1 MIRCLYQV
9 GGSLITATHG
19 ILPNET
25 LTLSL
30 ELMQNVAGGQTL
42 IFQHDG
48 TSWSEAEV
56 KTHTNTGWKRVEH
69 TFKVK
74 ANMKGIM
81 VRIRFPRVAEA
92 NTKSLWI
99 RQLKLERGLLAT
111 PWGMSSVEILKKNNT
126 VKQTTDENS
135 MKLTSIDASGIAGAN
150 LVYNSDMLQR
160 PTNGFPDG
168 WSGFNTTTLIFQN
181 PWVDEPRGAVA
192 RFNRTN
198 LADTDPNSIV
208 SLYSNKLP
216 VARNKDYTWSVWM
229 YVPSANW
236 SAFKVKNAY
245 IMEYFDNAGTRV
257 QYQDVSLTTAEQTSL
272 QAGNWTRIVRTFR
285 PTTAGIIQ
293 AGFRLALFHNGDIY
307 YRMPQVE
314 LGTVATGWNRSTVDF
329 SGNYQF
335 NDLNSRTNEIKQT
348 LDGTVSTVS
357 SLSSTVGTHT
367 QQIT

>member
-1 MIRCLYQV
+1 
-9 GGSLITATHG
+9 
-19 ILPNET
+19 
-25 LTLSL
+25 
-30 ELMQNVAGGQTL
+30 MQNVAGGQTL

-81 VRIRFPRVAEA
+81 VRSRFPRVAEA

-111 PWGMSSVEILKKNNT
+111 PWGMSSVKILKKNNT

-181 PWVDEPRGAVA
+181 PWADEPRGA
-192 RFNRTN
+192 
-198 LADTDPNSIV
+198 
-208 SLYSNKLP
+208 